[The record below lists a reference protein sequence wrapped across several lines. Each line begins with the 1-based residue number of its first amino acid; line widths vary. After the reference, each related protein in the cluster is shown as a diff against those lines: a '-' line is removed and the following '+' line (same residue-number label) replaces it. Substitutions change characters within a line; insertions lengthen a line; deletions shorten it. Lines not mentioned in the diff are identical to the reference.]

1 MQQTTSSVK
10 DSAIIYSGGLDSTTL
25 LYEEQQRIAL
35 AITFDYGSNHAQR
48 EIACARDHCRQLG
61 IEHLVVDL
69 SFFKGNILSSLTAG
83 ADAIPDGDYDDG
95 NMHSTVVPFRNG
107 IMLSVACGIAE
118 SRGLTHVFIANHGGD
133 HAIYPDCR
141 PAFIK
146 AMNAAMQAGTYEG
159 VTLEAPYTDLTKADI
174 VRRGTAMGIDYATTY
189 SCYKGKEQHC
199 GTCGTCRERQ
209 EAFAEAGIPDPTTYQ
224 SKI

>member
-1 MQQTTSSVK
+1 
-10 DSAIIYSGGLDSTTL
+10 
-25 LYEEQQRIAL
+25 
-35 AITFDYGSNHAQR
+35 
-48 EIACARDHCRQLG
+48 
-61 IEHLVVDL
+61 
-69 SFFKGNILSSLTAG
+69 
-83 ADAIPDGDYDDG
+83 
-95 NMHSTVVPFRNG
+95 
-107 IMLSVACGIAE
+107 
-118 SRGLTHVFIANHGGD
+118 
-133 HAIYPDCR
+133 
-141 PAFIK
+141 
-146 AMNAAMQAGTYEG
+146 MNAAMKAGTYEG